1 MSDTQGFQRN
11 VLEERGWIDRWGFL
25 LFAFGGAA
33 GILIAKAADLT
44 AIPVAAGAAI
54 AMVAYAFV
62 VQTSGTGRLRADQ
75 AGDNCYYLGLIY
87 TLISLAYA
95 IFFFDPATTATTVVQ
110 GFGVA
115 LATTIMGLILRVF
128 FSQSRVDLV
137 ETEDSARIELAD
149 AAGRL
154 KAELQAMTVSMSDY
168 GRETRQALEELRAQI
183 VSDLVDVQGQAAKAI
198 AETVAVA
205 SEAISTASLSSR
217 DGVAAMSAEAT
228 AAVNQQST
236 EAIARAKRMS
246 TATDKIVAGIEK
258 HAEAMGGIERSSTA
272 IAASLVTLES
282 AADRTQQNLGELS
295 RRAEELAGA
304 QTTLATTGDDL
315 RSAVAGMVDQV
326 KGFDATTIRF
336 DTTLK
341 ARLEE
346 LKDVP
351 GDMAA
356 RTAEAFQRASS
367 AMQEQFTA
375 IAGGQQDFV
384 NQLSLRTE
392 ESVAMLDRHN
402 AAMEEELSR
411 SRDNVTKVHGAL
423 VEMTGD
429 LVSRVRTADA

>member
-1 MSDTQGFQRN
+1 MSDTQGHQRN

-33 GILIAKAADLT
+33 GILIAKAAGLT

-54 AMVAYAFV
+54 AMVGYAFV

-137 ETEDSARIELAD
+137 ETEDTARIELAD

-154 KAELQAMTVSMSDY
+154 KAELQSMTVSMSDY

-183 VSDLVDVQGQAAKAI
+183 VDGMVDVQGQASKVISDTAAAASAAI
-198 AETVAVA
+198 TAVSLESREAVA
-205 SEAISTASLSSR
+205 T
-217 DGVAAMSAEAT
+217 MSAEAT
-228 AAVNQQST
+228 AAVTQQSND
-236 EAIARAKRMS
+236 AIARAKRMS
-246 TATDKIVAGIEK
+246 TATDKVVAGIER

-272 IAASLVTLES
+272 IAASLATLEG
-282 AADRTQQNLGELS
+282 AADLTQQNLGELS
-295 RRAEELAGA
+295 RRADDLAGA
-304 QTTLATTGDDL
+304 QTTLARTGDDL
-315 RSAVAGMVDQV
+315 RGAVAGMVDQV
-326 KGFDATTIRF
+326 KGFDATTTRF

-375 IAGGQQDFV
+375 IAGGQQEFV

-411 SRDNVTKVHGAL
+411 SRDNVSKVHGAL

-429 LVSRVRTADA
+429 LVARARTADA